1 VGRLRNFGGRDLPSY
16 PVPLAATRADQ
27 HNSVMVVFTFEG
39 DVKTAFISALA
50 ADVELVADR
59 FFDHLFHDC
68 KPLAFNLK
76 RLMITRVLSS

>member
-1 VGRLRNFGGRDLPSY
+1 
-16 PVPLAATRADQ
+16 
-27 HNSVMVVFTFEG
+27 MVVFTFEG